1 MNTETEEFDWFGPEA
16 ATFGDRL
23 AGAREVAGMT
33 QAQLAKRLGVRL
45 TTLQSWEED
54 QSDPRANRLQML
66 TGLLNVS
73 LTWLLSGTGEGPEEP
88 ATDLEIDADIDALLF
103 EMRSVKTDL
112 ARAGDRLAK
121 LEKRLRQRLKA

>member
-1 MNTETEEFDWFGPEA
+1 MNSETEEYDWFGPEA

>member
-73 LTWLLSGTGEGPEEP
+73 LTWMLSGTGEGPEEP
-88 ATDLEIDADIDALLF
+88 ATDLEIDADVDALLF

>member
-1 MNTETEEFDWFGPEA
+1 MNNPSEEFDWFGPDA

-33 QAQLAKRLGVRL
+33 QAELAKRLGVRL
-45 TTLQSWEED
+45 TTLQAWEDD

-73 LTWLLSGTGEGPEEP
+73 LTWLLAGTGEGPDEP
-88 ATDLEIDADIDALLF
+88 ATEVEVDADIDALLF
-103 EMRSVKTDL
+103 EMRSIKTDL
-112 ARAGDRLAK
+112 AKAGDRLAR